1 SLAFT
6 VVVELNPATYFA
18 GSCPASC
25 ASSSSVSGVML
36 AVAVL
41 PIDPEPATSE
51 CSTVLPSLLVAVT
64 TQGRLA
70 PVMGAE
76 ELPSALVVA
85 VPEPAEQVTLTVAP
99 GKAAPVAATPLIVCD
114 CCVVS

>member
-1 SLAFT
+1 MPDASKPALCNTLIRAACAAVTSLAFT

-51 CSTVLPSLLVAVT
+51 CSTVLPSLLVTVT

-76 ELPSALVVA
+76 
-85 VPEPAEQVTLTVAP
+85 
-99 GKAAPVAATPLIVCD
+99 
-114 CCVVS
+114 